1 MDKFKRR
8 VRIKKHFAV
17 QPTDTSLD
25 NSIETLLHLRINK
38 TLTLTEAK
46 TSFNPDIFRCPLEN
60 YLNDISNKIAVIQT
74 LDSLKPC
81 KEHKKW
87 TLFNDIA
94 KKLRERK
101 DIVIK
106 KYDQVFIFS
115 TAIFLL
121 LNLGV
126 IEYINKFVDTKKI
139 KKMVTF
145 Q

>member
-1 MDKFKRR
+1 MTTGLSFFSDLFTDDYIGNSSVYLLFGFNMIYFATLFGIVYVNSSYINVFNIVVHVILCLFLI
-8 VRIKKHFAV
+8 VR
-17 QPTDTSLD
+17 
-25 NSIETLLHLRINK
+25 
-38 TLTLTEAK
+38 
-46 TSFNPDIFRCPLEN
+46 FNPL
-60 YLNDISNKIAVIQT
+60 
-74 LDSLKPC
+74 
-81 KEHKKW
+81 
-87 TLFNDIA
+87 
-94 KKLRERK
+94 RK